1 MKNATT
7 ELYYNLSYMTLSS
20 ARDFKFEA
28 VSDLTAR
35 LSILLKDA
43 TLGNRKMREIENE
56 VIAKKINDD
65 RIFEP
70 KIEDPLD
77 DVIEIFDQPDPE
89 HKKSMYPYV
98 EPTVQTADKIDII
111 DLQTKFDEVNDVAT
125 EQKKQ
130 KKIEDTI
137 ETVIDN
143 TNPFNTFEDFWWEDD
158 MFSNRDS
165 PATVDA
171 SKNIINKIQNISD
184 NILGNIRPVDQFMPI
199 DDRTQ

>member
-1 MKNATT
+1 
-7 ELYYNLSYMTLSS
+7 
-20 ARDFKFEA
+20 
-28 VSDLTAR
+28 
-35 LSILLKDA
+35 
-43 TLGNRKMREIENE
+43 
-56 VIAKKINDD
+56 
-65 RIFEP
+65 
-70 KIEDPLD
+70 
-77 DVIEIFDQPDPE
+77 
-89 HKKSMYPYV
+89 MYPYV

-111 DLQTKFDEVNDVAT
+111 DLQTKFDKVNDVAT

-137 ETVIDN
+137 ETVIGN
-143 TNPFNTFEDFWWEDD
+143 TNSFNTFEDFWWEDD

-184 NILGNIRPVDQFMPI
+184 NILGNIRSVDQFMPI